1 MFNYLR
7 PYARLPCPSPSSS
20 VCSNLCPLSQWCNPT
35 ISSSIVLFSACSQSF
50 PALRSFP
57 MSWLFIS
64 SSQRFRDL
72 ASSSVFLMN
81 IYDWFPLGLTQ
92 PSVQFSRS
100 VVSNSLRPHEPQH
113 ARPSFPLPTPRAY
126 PNSCPLSWWNHLTI
140 SSPVVPFSSCLQSLE
155 HQDLFKWVS

>member
-7 PYARLPCPSPSSS
+7 PYARLPCRSPSPS

-35 ISSSIVLFSACSQSF
+35 ISSSIVLFSSCSQSF

-64 SSQRFRDL
+64 SSQRFQDL

-81 IYDWFPLGLTQ
+81 IYDCFPLGLTQ
-92 PSVQFSRS
+92 PSVQFSHS
-100 VVSNSLRPHEPQH
+100 VVSNSLWPHEPQH
-113 ARPSFPLPTPRAY
+113 AKPSCPLQTPRAY
-126 PNSCPLSWWNHLTI
+126 PNSCPLSWWCHLTI
-140 SSPVVPFSSCLQSLE
+140 SSSVVPFSSCLQSFE
-155 HQDLFKWVS
+155 YQDFFKWVS

>member
-1 MFNYLR
+1 MSTSLR

-81 IYDWFPLGLTQ
+81 IYDWFPLGLTGLLSLLSKRLSRVFFSTTIQKHRFFSTQ
-92 PSVQFSRS
+92 PSFR
-100 VVSNSLRPHEPQH
+100 SNSHICTWLLEKPQFDYMDLCWQ
-113 ARPSFPLPTPRAY
+113 SD
-126 PNSCPLSWWNHLTI
+126 I
-140 SSPVVPFSSCLQSLE
+140 SAF
-155 HQDLFKWVS
+155 